1 MEIPVKFERLS
12 QAFLS
17 LPGRARTC
25 ISIAILL
32 LLTEAVYVRPW
43 FVAGGGS
50 LLGMDYF
57 GLHIHRIAFARE
69 ALLGPAHFLPGW
81 YPREWLGSPF
91 LANLQNFPWIPT
103 RLILLFFDPL
113 QAYAVGVAL
122 AAALAALFTYL
133 FCKRAGLS
141 EIGAITAGWTFA
153 CAGFFAS
160 RVMAGHLPL
169 LEAYPSLPLLLWL
182 ADRAVAPLR
191 SQYAA
196 RDLAILALASASVA
210 AAGHP
215 QLPAYSLA
223 AAALY
228 IIIRGR
234 GWRRLKVVFAL
245 ALGVGTTLV
254 VWWPMFL
261 LIQRSTRVLHLATP
275 SNDVVMPLRRLAALI
290 RPGIDGWPDAVGLT
304 HQKPFQ
310 GYLSDAYFWDTC
322 SYVGLLPLAILIVLL
337 LRSVMRRRLPG
348 MPWVFPIETV
358 PGVFERRLF
367 LGHVFVRGP
376 AAPRDTDRASLAER
390 NEKKIAGHA
399 VGVPD
404 SAGRRCS
411 AFLAPAGAAS
421 ARLGSRDSL
430 PQSGTLAVPFHLRRR
445 GRLGFCR
452 NCVSGQ

>member
-32 LLTEAVYVRPW
+32 LVTEAVYVRPW

-50 LLGMDYF
+50 LLGIDYF

-69 ALLGPAHFLPGW
+69 ALFGPAHFLPAW
-81 YPREWLGSPF
+81 YPRELLGSPF

-113 QAYAVGVAL
+113 AAYAVGVAIS
-122 AAALAALFTYL
+122 AALAALFTYL
-133 FCKRAGLS
+133 FCRRAGLS
-141 EIGAITAGWTFA
+141 EIGAVTAGWTFA

-228 IIIRGR
+228 IILRGR

-275 SNDVVMPLRRLAALI
+275 SNDVVMPPGRADPAGNRRLA
-290 RPGIDGWPDAVGLT
+290 RRDGIDP
-304 HQKPFQ
+304 P
-310 GYLSDAYFWDTC
+310 
-322 SYVGLLPLAILIVLL
+322 
-337 LRSVMRRRLPG
+337 
-348 MPWVFPIETV
+348 ETV
-358 PGVFERRLF
+358 PGVFQRRLF

-376 AAPRDTDRASLAER
+376 AAPGGPGGASLAER
-390 NEKKIAGHA
+390 DEEKIAGHA
-399 VGVPD
+399 VGVPG

-411 AFLAPAGAAS
+411 AFLAPAGTAS

-452 NCVSGQ
+452 NGVSGQ